1 MRDQHTSSSSAAEA
15 SPKSDRRRSRRRRSL
30 GIAALLSSLLI
41 LPVAAAHAAGNLGV
55 AVWEAGTCTGSEASV
70 AAECEYSN
78 ASAFYTQAAGHPPW
92 GLTGFELSN
101 SGAAPNGSALKR
113 LRVDVPPGL
122 AADPQAL
129 AVCSRAQFEANG
141 CPASAKAGFVS
152 LKAYVEIPLV
162 PQTLTL
168 KGNVYNLPQEPG
180 LPLSFGIDV
189 EGVQP
194 LTEDVHLLL
203 EGHVSYAHEDVLA
216 ARGVPSGDFH
226 EWFEINNIPTEVG
239 VKVGPL
245 ELIKAPLK
253 TVESKLFFNGHAG
266 KEGKE
271 NFLTM
276 PSSCSAP
283 STSYLELETY
293 GPAVEK
299 ASLPTTPPVKVE
311 GCNKVPFAPSATI
324 TPETSQYESPDG
336 ITTDVHVPQFEKSNQ
351 INTADINDA
360 HITLPEGLTLNPS
373 AVNGLQACTQSQL
386 HRGSSAPVQCPAAAK
401 IGTVNI
407 ETDLPPGSLAGNVYL
422 GQEDGTA
429 AITGL
434 PHPFLIFIDA
444 ESVYNVSVRLE
455 GQALP
460 NATTGRLEV
469 SFLGNP
475 QLPFSDLTLTLKGG
489 PRAPLANPQSCGAA
503 STSFAFSAYTGAS
516 FGGATPFS
524 VTGCPAS
531 TPFALTQSTTTS
543 SPKAGAY
550 TAYTFNLARPDGN
563 QYLGKVST
571 VLPAGLVGEIP
582 KVTLCGEPQAAA
594 GTCGAASQIG
604 TATANVGAGS
614 EPYAFSGPV
623 FLTGPYQGAPYGLSI
638 PIHAAAGP
646 FDLGNVVTHA
656 TINVDPHTG
665 RVIVST
671 TDLPSIFKGVP
682 LRLRNIAVAVNRSN
696 FLFNP
701 TNCGA
706 LATDTALTST
716 AGATQSLSSPFAV
729 GSCSALPFK
738 PNFSAASNA
747 ATNPTQLKANGASLR
762 VNLLQGVHEANIHSV
777 VAELPKSLP
786 SRLTTLQK
794 ACPEATYAANPFS
807 CPAGSKVGSA
817 TVTTPVLPQPLKGPA
832 YLVSHG
838 GAAFP
843 DLDLLLE
850 GDGGVRV
857 ILEGNTDIKNGITKS
872 TFASIPDVPVSS
884 FVLDLPQGANSVLTA
899 IGGALCSQT
908 LIMPTTITAQ
918 SGTVIKQNTNVG
930 VEGCTGGKGKTRFK
944 ILSKKI
950 VKNKLVVRVQTFAPG
965 RVSLKSRYLRTT
977 YKHFAKAGKFTIK
990 APLSRKGTK
999 AQRARKLKFRARVG
1013 FYPKSK
1019 AEAISAAFTNV
1030 GFKHKAKKG
1039 KKKKGKH

>member
-1 MRDQHTSSSSAAEA
+1 MQITSRSYARSAVAVLIPFGALAVVALLA
-15 SPKSDRRRSRRRRSL
+15 SLMLPLAPAQAAGSL
-30 GIAALLSSLLI
+30 GVS
-41 LPVAAAHAAGNLGV
+41 
-55 AVWEAGTCTGSEASV
+55 VWEAGTCTGSESSV
-70 AAECEYSN
+70 PTECKYSN
-78 ASAFYTQAAGHPPW
+78 PGAFYTQAAGHPPW

-122 AADPQAL
+122 AADPEAL
-129 AVCSRAQFEANG
+129 AVCSRAQFNANA

-180 LPLSFGIDV
+180 LPLVFGIDV

-203 EGHVSYAHEDVLA
+203 EGHVSYAHEDSLA

-239 VKVGPL
+239 IKVLGL
-245 ELIKAPLK
+245 EVDKAPLK

-266 KEGKE
+266 TGGKE

-293 GPAVEK
+293 GPVEK
-299 ASLPTTPPVKVE
+299 TSLATTPPVKVE
-311 GCNKVPFAPSATI
+311 HCDKVPFAPTATI
-324 TPETSQYESPDG
+324 KPETSQYESPDG
-336 ITTDVHVPQFEKSNQ
+336 ITTDVHVPQFEKSSQ

-360 HITLPEGLTLNPS
+360 HITLPEGLTLNPA
-373 AVNGLQACTQSQL
+373 AVNGLQACKQSQL
-386 HRGSSAPVQCPAAAK
+386 HRGSSAPVECPAASK

-475 QLPFSDLTLTLKGG
+475 QLPFSDLTLTLNGG
-489 PRAPLANPQSCGAA
+489 PRAPLANPQSCAAA
-503 STSFAFSAYTGAS
+503 STGFAFSAYTGGS
-516 FGGATPFS
+516 FGGSTPFS
-524 VTGCPAS
+524 VSGCPAS
-531 TPFALTQSTTTS
+531 TPFALAQSTATS

-550 TAYTFNLARPDGN
+550 TGYTFNLARPDGN

-594 GTCGAASQIG
+594 GTCGTASQIG
-604 TATANVGAGS
+604 TATAAVGAGS
-614 EPYAFSGPV
+614 EPYPFTGPV

-656 TINVDPHTG
+656 TINVDPHSA
-665 RVIVST
+665 RVIVTT

-682 LRLRNIAVAVNRSN
+682 LRLRNITVAVNRSN

-701 TNCGA
+701 TNCGP
-706 LATDTALTST
+706 LSTDTTLTST
-716 AGATQSLSSPFAV
+716 FGATQGGLSSPFSV
-729 GSCSALPFK
+729 GNCSALAFK
-738 PNFSAASNA
+738 PNFSAASSA
-747 ATNPTQLKANGASLR
+747 STDPTQLKANGASLH
-762 VNLLQGVHEANIHSV
+762 VNLLQGLHEANIRSV

-794 ACPEATYAANPFS
+794 ACPEATYAASPSS
-807 CPAGSKVGSA
+807 CPSGSKVGSA

-857 ILEGNTDIKNGITKS
+857 ILVGNTDIKNGITKS

-899 IGGALCSQT
+899 IGGGLCSQS
-908 LIMPTTITAQ
+908 LLMPTTITAQ
-918 SGTVIKQNTNVG
+918 SGAVIKQSTNVG
-930 VEGCTGGKGKTRFK
+930 VEGCTGKGKGTTRFK

-965 RVSLKSRYLRTT
+965 RVSLKNRFLRTT

-990 APLSRKGTK
+990 APLSRKGIK
-999 AQRARKLKFRARVG
+999 AERARKLKFKARVG

-1019 AEAISAAFTNV
+1019 REDISVAFTNV
-1030 GFKHKAKKG
+1030 GFRHKAKKG
-1039 KKKKGKH
+1039 KGKKR

>member
-1 MRDQHTSSSSAAEA
+1 MQITS
-15 SPKSDRRRSRRRRSL
+15 RSFLRTAF
-30 GIAALLSSLLI
+30 AALLCIGLI
-41 LPVAAAHAAGNLGV
+41 AFAAPAAHAAGSLGV
-55 AVWEAGTCTGSEASV
+55 ATWEAGTCTGSEASV
-70 AAECEYSN
+70 PAECKYSN
-78 ASAFYTQAAGHPPW
+78 PGAFYTQSAGHPPW

-122 AADPQAL
+122 AANPQAL
-129 AVCSRAQFEANG
+129 AVCSRAQFEANA
-141 CPASAKAGFVS
+141 CPASTKAGFVS

-168 KGNVYNLPQEPG
+168 KGNVYNLPEEPG
-180 LPLSFGIDV
+180 LPLAFGIDV
-189 EGVQP
+189 EGVAP
-194 LTEDVHLLL
+194 LVEDVHLIL
-203 EGHVSYAHEDVLA
+203 EGHVSYAHEDSLA
-216 ARGVPSGDFH
+216 ARGIPSGDFH
-226 EWFEINNIPTEVG
+226 EWFEINNVPPEVG

-245 ELIKAPLK
+245 EVIKAPLK

-276 PSSCSAP
+276 PSSCAAP

-293 GPAVEK
+293 GPVEK
-299 ASLPTTPPVKVE
+299 TSLATTPPVKVE
-311 GCNKVPFAPSATI
+311 HCEKVPFAPTATI
-324 TPETSQYESPDG
+324 TPETSQYETPDG
-336 ITTDVHVPQFEKSNQ
+336 VTTDVRVPQFEKSNQ

-360 HITLPEGLTLNPS
+360 HVTLPEGLTLNPS

-386 HRGSSAPVQCPAAAK
+386 HRGVAVPIQCPAASK

-422 GQEDGTA
+422 GQEDGTP

-444 ESVYNVSVRLE
+444 ESVYDVSVRLE
-455 GQALP
+455 GQAFP
-460 NATTGRLEV
+460 NPTTGRLEV

-475 QLPFSDLTLTLKGG
+475 QLPFSDLTLTLNGG
-489 PRAPLANPQSCGAA
+489 PRAPLANPLTCDAT
-503 STSFAFSAYTGAS
+503 STSFAFTAYTGAS
-516 FGGATPFS
+516 FGGSTPFTVS
-524 VTGCPAS
+524 GCPAS
-531 TPFALTQSTTTS
+531 PPFALTQTTANST
-543 SPKAGAY
+543 PKAGAY
-550 TAYTFNLARPDGN
+550 TNYTFNLARADGN

-571 VLPAGLVGEIP
+571 TLPAGLVGEIP
-582 KVTLCGEPQAAA
+582 KVTLCGEPQAQA
-594 GTCGAASQIG
+594 GTCSAASQIG
-604 TATANVGAGS
+604 TATAYVGAGS
-614 EPYAFSGPV
+614 EPYPFSGPV

-646 FDLGNVVTHA
+646 FDLGNVVTNA
-656 TINVDPHTG
+656 TINVDSHSG
-665 RVIVST
+665 RVTVST

-682 LRLRNIAVAVNRSN
+682 LRLRNIAVAVNRSS

-706 LATDTALTST
+706 LATNTVLSST
-716 AGATQSLSSPFAV
+716 AGATQGLTSPFAV
-729 GSCSALPFK
+729 TNCSALPFK
-738 PNFSAASNA
+738 PNFSAASAA

-762 VNLLQGVHEANIHSV
+762 VNLLQGLHEANIHSV

-794 ACPEATYAANPFS
+794 ACPEATYAANPYS
-807 CPAGSKVGSA
+807 CPPGSKVGSA
-817 TVTTPVLPQPLKGPA
+817 TVTTPVLPAPLKGPA

-884 FVLDLPQGANSVLTA
+884 FVLDLPQGSNSVLTA
-899 IGGALCSQT
+899 IGALCTQS
-908 LIMPTTITAQ
+908 LLMPTTITAQ
-918 SGTVIKQNTNVG
+918 SGAVIKQSTNIA
-930 VEGCTGGKGKTRFK
+930 VEGCNGKGKGKTRFR

-965 RVSLKSRYLRTT
+965 RVSLKNRYLRTT
-977 YKHFAKAGKFTIK
+977 YKRFKKAGKFTIK
-990 APLSRKGTK
+990 APLSRKGVK
-999 AQRARKLKFRARVG
+999 AQSARKLKFKARVG

-1019 AEAISAAFTNV
+1019 SEDISVAFTKV
-1030 GFKHKAKKG
+1030 GFRHKG
-1039 KKKKGKH
+1039 KQGKGKHKKH

>member
-1 MRDQHTSSSSAAEA
+1 MQTTSRPHVRTAFAARIA
-15 SPKSDRRRSRRRRSL
+15 VKVVAV
-30 GIAALLSSLLI
+30 AALLTTVLI
-41 LPVAAAHAAGNLGV
+41 LPVTAQAAGSLGV
-55 AVWEAGTCTGSEASV
+55 SVWEAGTCTGSEASV
-70 AAECEYSN
+70 PTECKYSN
-78 ASAFYTQAAGHPPW
+78 PNAFYTQAAGHPPW

-122 AADPQAL
+122 AADPEAL
-129 AVCSRAQFEANG
+129 AVCTRAQFNANS

-152 LKAYVEIPLV
+152 LKAYVEIPVL

-180 LPLSFGIDV
+180 LPLVFGIDV

-239 VKVGPL
+239 IKVLGL
-245 ELIKAPLK
+245 EVDKAALK

-276 PSSCSAP
+276 PSNCAAP

-293 GPAVEK
+293 GPVEK
-299 ASLPTTPPVKVE
+299 TSLATTPPVKVE
-311 GCNKVPFAPSATI
+311 GCDKVPFAPTATV
-324 TPETSQYESPDG
+324 TPETTQYESPDG
-336 ITTDVHVPQFEKSNQ
+336 ATTDVHVPQFEKSSQ
-351 INTADINDA
+351 INTADIADA
-360 HITLPEGLTLNPS
+360 HVTLPEGLTLNPS
-373 AVNGLQACTQSQL
+373 AVNGLKACTQTEL
-386 HRGSSAPVQCPAAAK
+386 HRGSTAPVACPPESK

-407 ETDLPPGSLAGNVYL
+407 ETDLPPGTLAGNVYL
-422 GQEDGTA
+422 GQTDGTS
-429 AITGL
+429 AITGPPYL
-434 PHPFLIFIDA
+434 VFIDA
-444 ESVYNVSVRLE
+444 ESVYDVSVRLE
-455 GQALP
+455 GQAVP
-460 NATTGRLEV
+460 DPATGRLTV
-469 SFLGNP
+469 SFLNNP
-475 QLPFSDLTLTLKGG
+475 QLPFSDLTLTMKGG
-489 PRAPLANPQSCGAA
+489 PRAPLANPLSCAAA
-503 STSFAFSAYTGAS
+503 STSFAFTAYTGGS
-516 FGGATPFS
+516 FAATTPFS
-524 VTGCPAS
+524 VSGCPAS
-531 TPFALTQSTTTS
+531 TPFALSQSTADSTT
-543 SPKAGAY
+543 KAGSY
-550 TAYTFNLARPDGN
+550 TAYTFNLARADGN
-563 QYLGKVST
+563 QYLGGVST
-571 VLPAGLVGEIP
+571 TLPAGLVGEIP
-582 KVTLCGEPQAAA
+582 KVTLCGEPQAQA
-594 GTCGAASQIG
+594 GTCSAASQIG

-614 EPYAFSGPV
+614 EPYPFSGPV
-623 FLTGPYQGAPYGLSI
+623 FLTGPYHGAPYGLSI

-665 RVIVST
+665 RVTVAT

-682 LRLRNIAVAVNRSN
+682 LRLRNISVAVNRSN

-706 LATDTALTST
+706 LATNTLLSST
-716 AGATQSLSSPFAV
+716 AGATQTLASPFAV
-729 GSCSALPFK
+729 ANCSALPFK
-738 PNFSAASNA
+738 PNFSAASA
-747 ATNPTQLKANGASLR
+747 APTNPTQLKANGASLR

-794 ACPEATYAANPFS
+794 ACPGATYAANPYS
-807 CPAGSKVGSA
+807 CPSGSKVGSA
-817 TVTTPVLPQPLKGPA
+817 TVTTPVLPAPLKGPA

-843 DLDLLLE
+843 DLDVLLE

-899 IGGALCSQT
+899 IGALCTQT
-908 LIMPTTITAQ
+908 LLMPTTITAQ
-918 SGTVIKQNTNVG
+918 SGAVIKQSTNIG
-930 VEGCTGGKGKTRFK
+930 VEGCTGGKGKTRFR

-965 RVSLKSRYLRTT
+965 RVSLKNRYLRTT

-990 APLSRKGTK
+990 APLSRKGIK
-999 AQRARKLKFRARVG
+999 AQRARKLKFKARVG

-1019 AEAISAAFTNV
+1019 REDISVAFTNV
-1030 GFKHKAKKG
+1030 GFKHKAKKH
-1039 KKKKGKH
+1039 KK

>member
-1 MRDQHTSSSSAAEA
+1 MQTTSRPHVRTAFAARIPVKA
-15 SPKSDRRRSRRRRSL
+15 L
-30 GIAALLSSLLI
+30 AVAALLTTLLI
-41 LPVAAAHAAGNLGV
+41 LPVTAQAAGSLGV
-55 AVWEAGTCTGSEASV
+55 SVWEAGTCTGSEASV
-70 AAECEYSN
+70 PTECKYSN
-78 ASAFYTQAAGHPPW
+78 PNAFTTRGGAPPPW
-92 GLTGFELSN
+92 GLTGFELST

-122 AADPQAL
+122 AAAPEAL
-129 AVCSRAQFEANG
+129 AVCTRAQFDANS

-152 LKAYVEIPLV
+152 LKAYVEIPLA

-180 LPLSFGIDV
+180 LPLVFGIDV

-226 EWFEINNIPTEVG
+226 EWFEINNVPTEVG
-239 VKVGPL
+239 IKVLGL
-245 ELIKAPLK
+245 EVDKAKLK

-276 PSSCSAP
+276 PSSCVAP

-293 GPAVEK
+293 GPVEK
-299 ASLPTTPPVKVE
+299 TSLATTPPVKVE
-311 GCNKVPFAPSATI
+311 HCDKVPFAPTATV

-336 ITTDVHVPQFEKSNQ
+336 ATTDVRVPQFEKSSQ
-351 INTADINDA
+351 INTADIADA
-360 HITLPEGLTLNPS
+360 HVTLPEGLTLNPS
-373 AVNGLQACTQSQL
+373 AVNGLKACTQTQL
-386 HRGSSAPVQCPAAAK
+386 HRGSTAPVECPPESK

-422 GQEDGTA
+422 GQADGTS
-429 AITGL
+429 AITGPPYL
-434 PHPFLIFIDA
+434 VFIDA
-444 ESVYNVSVRLE
+444 ESVYDVSVRLE
-455 GQALP
+455 GQAVP
-460 NATTGRLEV
+460 DPATGRLTV
-469 SFLGNP
+469 SFLNNP
-475 QLPFSDLTLTLKGG
+475 QLPFSDLTLTMKGG
-489 PRAPLANPQSCGAA
+489 PRSPLANPLSCPAA
-503 STSFAFSAYTGAS
+503 STSFAFTAYTGGS
-516 FGGATPFS
+516 FAATTPFGVS
-524 VTGCPAS
+524 GCPAS
-531 TPFALTQSTTTS
+531 TPFALTQTTANS
-543 SPKAGAY
+543 SPNAGAY
-550 TAYTFNLARPDGN
+550 THYTFNLARADGN

-571 VLPAGLVGEIP
+571 TLPAGLVGEIP
-582 KVTLCGEPQAAA
+582 HITRCPEPQAQTGA
-594 GTCGAASQIG
+594 CPAASKIG
-604 TATANVGAGS
+604 TATAYVGAGS
-614 EPYAFSGPV
+614 DPSPFSGPV
-623 FLTGPYQGAPYGLSI
+623 YLTGPYQGAPYGLSI

-646 FDLGNVVTHA
+646 FDFGNVVTHA
-656 TINVDPHTG
+656 TITVDPHTG
-665 RVIVST
+665 RVTVTT

-682 LRLRNIAVAVNRSN
+682 LRLRNISVAVNRSN

-706 LATDTALTST
+706 LATNTLLSST
-716 AGATQSLSSPFAV
+716 AGATQTLASPFAV
-729 GSCSALPFK
+729 ANCSALPFK
-738 PNFSAASNA
+738 PNFMAASAASTNA
-747 ATNPTQLKANGASLR
+747 TQLKANGASLH
-762 VNLLQGVHEANIHSV
+762 VNLLQGVHETNLHSV

-794 ACPEATYAANPFS
+794 ACPEATYAANPYS
-807 CPAGSKVGSA
+807 CPSGSKVGSA
-817 TVTTPVLPQPLKGPA
+817 TVTTPVLPEPLKGPA

-850 GDGGVRV
+850 GDGGVKV

-884 FVLDLPQGANSVLTA
+884 FVLELPQGPNSVLTA
-899 IGGALCSQT
+899 IGTLCTQT
-908 LIMPTTITAQ
+908 LLMPTTLTAQ
-918 SGTVIKQNTNVG
+918 SGAVIKQSTNVG
-930 VEGCTGGKGKTRFK
+930 VEGCTGKGKGTTRFK

-965 RVSLKSRYLRTT
+965 RVSLKNRYLRTT

-990 APLSRKGTK
+990 APLSRKGVK
-999 AQRARKLKFRARVG
+999 AQRARKLKFKARVG

-1019 AEAISAAFTNV
+1019 REDVSVAFTNV
-1030 GFKHKAKKG
+1030 GFKHKAKKR
-1039 KKKKGKH
+1039 KK

>member
-1 MRDQHTSSSSAAEA
+1 MQPT
-15 SPKSDRRRSRRRRSL
+15 PKSYARRTVAARIPVRA
-30 GIAALLSSLLI
+30 IAVAAVLASSMI
-41 LPVAAAHAAGNLGV
+41 VPVAAHAAGSLGV
-55 AVWEAGTCTGSEASV
+55 SVWEAGTCTGSESSV
-70 AAECEYSN
+70 QTECKYSN
-78 ASAFYTQAAGHPPW
+78 SSAFYTQAAGHPPW
-92 GLTGFELSN
+92 GLTGFELTN

-129 AVCSRAQFEANG
+129 AVCSRAQFEANS
-141 CPASAKAGFVS
+141 CPASTKAGFVS

-180 LPLSFGIDV
+180 LPLVFGIDV

-239 VKVGPL
+239 VKVLGL
-245 ELIKAPLK
+245 EIDKAPLK

-276 PSSCSAP
+276 PSSCTAP

-293 GPAVEK
+293 GPVEK

-311 GCNKVPFAPSATI
+311 GCNKVPFAPTATI
-324 TPETSQYESPDG
+324 IPETSQYESPDG
-336 ITTDVHVPQFEKSNQ
+336 ITTDVHVPQFEKSSQ
-351 INTADINDA
+351 INTADIDNA
-360 HITLPEGLTLNPS
+360 EIALPEGMTLNPS
-373 AVNGLQACTQSQL
+373 AVNGLQACKQSQL
-386 HRGSSAPVQCPAAAK
+386 HRGSAAPVECPAASK

-407 ETDLPPGSLAGNVYL
+407 ETDLPPGTLGGNVYL

-429 AITGL
+429 AIEGL

-444 ESVYNVSVRLE
+444 ESVYDVSVRLE
-455 GQALP
+455 GQATP
-460 NATTGRLEV
+460 DPVTGRLRV
-469 SFLGNP
+469 TFNNNP

-489 PRAPLANPQSCGAA
+489 PRAPLANPLSCQAVA
-503 STSFAFSAYTGAS
+503 TSFAFSAYTGGSFAS
-516 FGGATPFS
+516 SSPFT

-531 TPFALTQSTTTS
+531 TPFALSQTTATS
-543 SPKAGAY
+543 SPNAGAY
-550 TAYTFNLARPDGN
+550 THYTFNLARADGN

-582 KVTLCGEPQAAA
+582 HITRCPEPQAQTGA
-594 GTCGAASQIG
+594 CPAASKIG
-604 TATANVGAGS
+604 TATAYVGAGS
-614 EPYAFSGPV
+614 EPYPFSGPV
-623 FLTGPYQGAPYGLSI
+623 YLTGPYQGAPYGLSI

-646 FDLGNVVTHA
+646 FDFGNVVTHA
-656 TINVDPHTG
+656 TISVDPHSG
-665 RVIVST
+665 RVTVAT

-682 LRLRNIAVAVNRSN
+682 LRLRNISVVVDQSN

-701 TNCGA
+701 SNCGP
-706 LATDTALTST
+706 LATNTTLTST
-716 AGATQSLSSPFAV
+716 LGAVQGGLSSPFSV
-729 GSCSALPFK
+729 SNCSALPFK
-738 PNFSAASNA
+738 PNFSAASAASTNA
-747 ATNPTQLKANGASLR
+747 TQLKANGASLR
-762 VNLLQGVHEANIHSV
+762 VNLLQGVHETNLHSV

-794 ACPEATYAANPFS
+794 ACPEATYAANPYS
-807 CPAGSKVGSA
+807 CPSGSKVGSA
-817 TVTTPVLPQPLKGPA
+817 TVTTPVLPEPLKGPA

-899 IGGALCSQT
+899 IGTLCTQS
-908 LIMPTTITAQ
+908 LLMPTTLTAQ
-918 SGTVIKQNTNVG
+918 SGAVIKQSTNIA
-930 VEGCTGGKGKTRFK
+930 VEGCTGKGKGTTRFK

-965 RVSLKSRYLRTT
+965 RVSLKNRYLRTT

-999 AQRARKLKFRARVG
+999 AQHARKLKFKARVG

-1019 AEAISAAFTNV
+1019 REAVSVAFTNV
-1030 GFKHKAKKG
+1030 GFKHKAKK
-1039 KKKKGKH
+1039 KHKR

>member
-1 MRDQHTSSSSAAEA
+1 MQTTPRPHVRTAFAARISVRAIAVAALSSAV
-15 SPKSDRRRSRRRRSL
+15 
-30 GIAALLSSLLI
+30 LI
-41 LPVAAAHAAGNLGV
+41 LPVAAHAAGSLGV
-55 AVWEAGTCTGSEASV
+55 ATWEAGTCTGSESSV
-70 AAECEYSN
+70 PTECKYSN
-78 ASAFYTQAAGHPPW
+78 PGAFYTQAAGHPPW

-122 AADPQAL
+122 AADPEAL
-129 AVCSRAQFEANG
+129 AVCTRAQFNANS

-180 LPLSFGIDV
+180 LPLVFGIDV

-239 VKVGPL
+239 IKVLGL
-245 ELIKAPLK
+245 EVDKAALK

-276 PSSCSAP
+276 PSNCAAP

-293 GPAVEK
+293 TPVEK
-299 ASLPTTPPVKVE
+299 TSLATTPPAKVE
-311 GCNKVPFAPSATI
+311 HCDKVPFAPTATV
-324 TPETSQYESPDG
+324 TPETSQYDSPDG
-336 ITTDVHVPQFEKSNQ
+336 VTTDVRVPQFEKSNQ
-351 INTADINDA
+351 INTADIADA
-360 HITLPEGLTLNPS
+360 HIELPEGLTLNPA

-386 HRGSSAPVQCPAAAK
+386 HRGVAVPIQCPAASR
-401 IGTVNI
+401 IGAVNI
-407 ETDLPPGSLAGNVYL
+407 ETDLPPGTLAGNVYL
-422 GQEDGTA
+422 GQEDGTP

-455 GQALP
+455 GEAVP
-460 NATTGRLEV
+460 NPVTGRLLV
-469 SFLGNP
+469 SFLNNP
-475 QLPFSDLTLTLKGG
+475 QLPFSDLTLTLNGG
-489 PRAPLANPQSCGAA
+489 PRAPLANPLTCDAA
-503 STSFAFSAYTGAS
+503 STSFAFSAYTGGS
-516 FGGATPFS
+516 FGSATPFAVS
-524 VTGCPAS
+524 GCPAS
-531 TPFALTQSTTTS
+531 TPFALAQETATSTHN
-543 SPKAGAY
+543 AAAY
-550 TAYTFNLARPDGN
+550 TAYTFNLGRGDGN

-571 VLPAGLVGEIP
+571 TLPAGLVGEIP
-582 KVTLCGEPQAAA
+582 KVTLCGEPQAQA
-594 GTCGAASQIG
+594 GTCSAASQIG
-604 TATANVGAGS
+604 TATAFVGAGS
-614 EPYAFSGPV
+614 EPYPFSGPV

-656 TINVDPHTG
+656 TIGVDPHSG
-665 RVIVST
+665 RVIVTT

-682 LRLRNIAVAVNRSN
+682 LRLRNISVAVNRSN

-706 LATDTALTST
+706 LATNTLVTST
-716 AGATQSLSSPFAV
+716 LGATQTLASPLTVAN
-729 GSCSALPFK
+729 CSALPFK
-738 PNFSAASNA
+738 PNFSAASAAPTNA
-747 ATNPTQLKANGASLR
+747 TQLKANGASLR
-762 VNLLQGVHEANIHSV
+762 VNLLQGVHEANLHSV

-794 ACPEATYAANPFS
+794 ACPEATYAASPAS

-817 TVTTPVLPQPLKGPA
+817 TVTTPVLPEPLKGPA

-850 GDGGVRV
+850 GDHGVRV

-884 FVLDLPQGANSVLTA
+884 FVLDLPQGPNSVLTA
-899 IGGALCSQT
+899 IGTLCTQT
-908 LIMPTTITAQ
+908 LLMPTTLTAQ
-918 SGTVIKQNTNVG
+918 SGAVIKQSTNIG
-930 VEGCTGGKGKTRFK
+930 VEGCTGKGKGTTRFK

-965 RVSLKSRYLRTT
+965 RVSLKNRYLRTT

-990 APLSRKGTK
+990 APLSRKGVK
-999 AQRARKLKFRARVG
+999 AQRARKLKFKARVG

-1019 AEAISAAFTNV
+1019 REDISVAFTNV
-1030 GFKHKAKKG
+1030 GFKHKAKKH
-1039 KKKKGKH
+1039 KK

>member
-1 MRDQHTSSSSAAEA
+1 MQITSRSYARSALAALIPFGALAVVALLA
-15 SPKSDRRRSRRRRSL
+15 SLMLPLAPAQAAGSL
-30 GIAALLSSLLI
+30 GVS
-41 LPVAAAHAAGNLGV
+41 
-55 AVWEAGTCTGSEASV
+55 VWEAGTCTGSESSV
-70 AAECEYSN
+70 PTECKYSN
-78 ASAFYTQAAGHPPW
+78 PGAFYTQAAGHPPW

-122 AADPQAL
+122 AADPEAL
-129 AVCSRAQFEANG
+129 AVCSRAQFDANS

-180 LPLSFGIDV
+180 LPLVFGIDV

-239 VKVGPL
+239 IKVLGL
-245 ELIKAPLK
+245 EVDKAALK

-276 PSSCSAP
+276 PSNCAAP

-293 GPAVEK
+293 GPVEK
-299 ASLPTTPPVKVE
+299 TNLATTPPAKVE
-311 GCNKVPFAPSATI
+311 HCDKVPFAPTATV
-324 TPETSQYESPDG
+324 TPETTQYESPDG
-336 ITTDVHVPQFEKSNQ
+336 ATTDVRVPQFEKSSQ
-351 INTADINDA
+351 INTADIADA
-360 HITLPEGLTLNPS
+360 HVTLPEGLTLNPS
-373 AVNGLQACTQSQL
+373 AVNGLQACKQSQL
-386 HRGSSAPVQCPAAAK
+386 HRGSAAPVECPAASK

-422 GQEDGTA
+422 GQADGTS
-429 AITGL
+429 AITGPPYL
-434 PHPFLIFIDA
+434 VFIDA
-444 ESVYNVSVRLE
+444 ESVYDVSVRLE
-455 GQALP
+455 GQAVP
-460 NATTGRLEV
+460 DPATGRLTV
-469 SFLGNP
+469 SFLNNP
-475 QLPFSDLTLTLKGG
+475 QLPFSDLTLTMKGG
-489 PRAPLANPQSCGAA
+489 PRAPLANPLSCAAA
-503 STSFAFSAYTGAS
+503 STSFAFTAYTGGS
-516 FGGATPFS
+516 FAATSPFS
-524 VTGCPAS
+524 VSGCPAS
-531 TPFALTQSTTTS
+531 TPFALTQTTANS
-543 SPKAGAY
+543 VANAAAY

-571 VLPAGLVGEIP
+571 TLPAGLVGEIP
-582 KVTLCGEPQAAA
+582 KVTLCGEPQAQA
-594 GTCGAASQIG
+594 GTCSAASQIG
-604 TATANVGAGS
+604 TATAYVGAGS
-614 EPYAFSGPV
+614 EPYPFSGPV

-656 TINVDPHTG
+656 TITVDPHSG
-665 RVIVST
+665 RVTVTT

-682 LRLRNIAVAVNRSN
+682 LRLRNISVAVNRSN

-706 LATDTALTST
+706 LATNTLLSST
-716 AGATQSLSSPFAV
+716 AGATQTLASPFAV
-729 GSCSALPFK
+729 ANCSALPFK
-738 PNFSAASNA
+738 PNFSAAASAPTNA
-747 ATNPTQLKANGASLR
+747 TQLKANGASLH

-777 VAELPKSLP
+777 VAELPKALP

-794 ACPEATYAANPFS
+794 ACPEATYVANPYS
-807 CPAGSKVGSA
+807 CPSGSKVGSA
-817 TVTTPVLPQPLKGPA
+817 TVSTPVLPQPLKGPA

-857 ILEGNTDIKNGITKS
+857 ILEGNTDIKNGVTKS

-884 FVLDLPQGANSVLTA
+884 FVLDLPQGPNSVLTG
-899 IGGALCSQT
+899 IGTLCTQS
-908 LIMPTTITAQ
+908 LLMPTTITAQ
-918 SGTVIKQNTNVG
+918 SGAVIKQSTNVG
-930 VEGCTGGKGKTRFK
+930 VEGCTGKGKGTTRFK

-965 RVSLKSRYLRTT
+965 RVSLKNRYLRTT

-990 APLSRKGTK
+990 APLSRKGVK
-999 AQRARKLKFRARVG
+999 AQRARKLKFKARVG

-1019 AEAISAAFTNV
+1019 REDISVAFTNV
-1030 GFKHKAKKG
+1030 GFKHKAKKKH
-1039 KKKKGKH
+1039 KK

>member
-1 MRDQHTSSSSAAEA
+1 MQTTSRPHVRSAFTALIPVRA
-15 SPKSDRRRSRRRRSL
+15 
-30 GIAALLSSLLI
+30 IAVAALLTALLI
-41 LPVAAAHAAGNLGV
+41 MPVAAHAAGSLGV
-55 AVWEAGTCTGSEASV
+55 ATWEAGTCTGSESSV
-70 AAECEYSN
+70 PTECKYSN
-78 ASAFYTQAAGHPPW
+78 PGAFYTQAAGHPPW

-122 AADPQAL
+122 AADPEAL
-129 AVCSRAQFEANG
+129 AVCSRAQFNANT

-180 LPLSFGIDV
+180 LPLVFGIDV

-239 VKVGPL
+239 IKVLGL
-245 ELIKAPLK
+245 EVDKAALK

-276 PSSCSAP
+276 PSNCAAP

-293 GPAVEK
+293 GPVEK
-299 ASLPTTPPVKVE
+299 TSLATTPPAKVE
-311 GCNKVPFAPSATI
+311 HCDKVPFAPTATV
-324 TPETSQYESPDG
+324 TPETTQYESPDG
-336 ITTDVHVPQFEKSNQ
+336 ATTDVRVPQFEKSSQ
-351 INTADINDA
+351 INTADIADA
-360 HITLPEGLTLNPS
+360 HVTLPEGLTLNPS
-373 AVNGLQACTQSQL
+373 AVNGLKACTQTQL
-386 HRGSSAPVQCPAAAK
+386 HRGSTAPVACPPESK

-422 GQEDGTA
+422 GQADGTS
-429 AITGL
+429 AITGPPYL
-434 PHPFLIFIDA
+434 VFIDA
-444 ESVYNVSVRLE
+444 ESVYDVSVRLE
-455 GQALP
+455 GQAVP
-460 NATTGRLEV
+460 DPATGRLTV
-469 SFLGNP
+469 SFLNNP
-475 QLPFSDLTLTLKGG
+475 QLPFSDLTLTMKGG
-489 PRAPLANPQSCGAA
+489 ARAPLANPLSCAAA
-503 STSFAFSAYTGAS
+503 STSFAFTAYTGGS
-516 FGGATPFS
+516 FAATTPFS
-524 VTGCPAS
+524 VSGCPAS
-531 TPFALTQSTTTS
+531 TPFALTQTTANS
-543 SPKAGAY
+543 VANAAAY
-550 TAYTFNLARPDGN
+550 TAYTFNLARADGN

-571 VLPAGLVGEIP
+571 TLPAGLVGEIP
-582 KVTLCGEPQAAA
+582 KVTLCGEPQAQA
-594 GTCGAASQIG
+594 GTCSAASQIG
-604 TATANVGAGS
+604 TATAYVGAGS
-614 EPYAFSGPV
+614 EPYPFSGPV

-656 TINVDPHTG
+656 TITVDPHSG
-665 RVIVST
+665 RVTVTT

-682 LRLRNIAVAVNRSN
+682 LRLRNISVAVNRSN

-706 LATDTALTST
+706 LATNTTLSST
-716 AGATQSLSSPFAV
+716 AGATQTLASPFAV
-729 GSCSALPFK
+729 ANCSALPFK
-738 PNFSAASNA
+738 PNFSAASAASTNA
-747 ATNPTQLKANGASLR
+747 TQLKANGASLH
-762 VNLLQGVHEANIHSV
+762 VNLLQGVHEANLRSV

-794 ACPEATYAANPFS
+794 ACPEATYVANPFS
-807 CPAGSKVGSA
+807 CPSGSKVGSA

-884 FVLDLPQGANSVLTA
+884 FVLDLPQGPNSVLTA
-899 IGGALCSQT
+899 IGTLCTQS
-908 LIMPTTITAQ
+908 LLMPTTLTAQ
-918 SGTVIKQNTNVG
+918 SGTVIKQSTNVG
-930 VEGCTGGKGKTRFK
+930 VEGCTGKGKGTTRFK

-965 RVSLKSRYLRTT
+965 RVSLKNRYLRTT

-990 APLSRKGTK
+990 APLSRKGVK
-999 AQRARKLKFRARVG
+999 AQRARKLKFNARVG

-1019 AEAISAAFTNV
+1019 REDISVAFTKV
-1030 GFKHKAKKG
+1030 GFKHKAKKR
-1039 KKKKGKH
+1039 KK

>member
-1 MRDQHTSSSSAAEA
+1 MQTTSRPHVRTAFAARLSVKA
-15 SPKSDRRRSRRRRSL
+15 
-30 GIAALLSSLLI
+30 IAVAALLSSLLI
-41 LPVAAAHAAGNLGV
+41 LPVAAHAAGSLGV
-55 AVWEAGTCTGSEASV
+55 ATWEAGTCTGSEASV
-70 AAECEYSN
+70 PAECKYSN
-78 ASAFYTQAAGHPPW
+78 PNAFYTQSAGHPPW

-122 AADPQAL
+122 AADPEAL
-129 AVCSRAQFEANG
+129 AVCTRAQFNANS

-152 LKAYVEIPLV
+152 LKAYVEIPVL

-180 LPLSFGIDV
+180 LPLVFGIDV
-189 EGVQP
+189 EGVKP

-239 VKVGPL
+239 IKVLGL
-245 ELIKAPLK
+245 EVDKAALK
-253 TVESKLFFNGHAG
+253 TVESKLFFDGHAG

-276 PSSCSAP
+276 PSNCAAP

-293 GPAVEK
+293 GPVEK
-299 ASLPTTPPVKVE
+299 TSLATTPPVKVE
-311 GCNKVPFAPSATI
+311 GCDKVPFAPTATI
-324 TPETSQYESPDG
+324 TPETTQYESPDG
-336 ITTDVHVPQFEKSNQ
+336 ATTDVRVAQFEKSNQ
-351 INTADINDA
+351 INTADISDA
-360 HITLPEGLTLNPS
+360 HVTLPEGLTLNPS
-373 AVNGLQACTQSQL
+373 AVNGLQTCTQTQL
-386 HRGSSAPVQCPAAAK
+386 HRGSKTPVECPAASK

-422 GQEDGTA
+422 GQADGTS
-429 AITGL
+429 AITGPPYL
-434 PHPFLIFIDA
+434 VFIDA
-444 ESVYNVSVRLE
+444 ESVYDVSVRLE
-455 GQALP
+455 GEAVP
-460 NATTGRLEV
+460 DPTTGRLTV
-469 SFLGNP
+469 SFLNNP
-475 QLPFSDLTLTLKGG
+475 QLPFSDLTLTMNGG
-489 PRAPLANPQSCGAA
+489 PRAPLANPLSCDAA

-516 FGGATPFS
+516 FGGATPFTVS
-524 VTGCPAS
+524 GCPAS
-531 TPFALTQSTTTS
+531 TPFALTQATANST
-543 SPKAGAY
+543 PKAGAY
-550 TAYTFNLARPDGN
+550 TAYTFNLARADGN

-571 VLPAGLVGEIP
+571 TLPAGLVGEIP
-582 KVTLCGEPQAAA
+582 KVTLCGEPQAQA
-594 GTCGAASQIG
+594 GTCSAASQIG
-604 TATANVGAGS
+604 TATAYVGAGS
-614 EPYAFSGPV
+614 EPYPFSGPV

-646 FDLGNVVTHA
+646 FDLGNVITHA
-656 TINVDPHTG
+656 TITVDPHSG
-665 RVIVST
+665 RVTVTT

-682 LRLRNIAVAVNRSN
+682 LRLRNISVAVNRSN

-706 LATDTALTST
+706 LATNTVLGST
-716 AGATQSLSSPFAV
+716 AGATQSLASPFAV
-729 GSCSALPFK
+729 TNCSALPFK
-738 PNFSAASNA
+738 PNFSAATNA
-747 ATNPTQLKANGASLR
+747 STNPTQLKANGASLH

-777 VAELPKSLP
+777 VAELPKALP

-794 ACPEATYAANPFS
+794 ACPEATYAANPYS
-807 CPAGSKVGSA
+807 CPPGSKVGSA
-817 TVTTPVLPQPLKGPA
+817 TVTTPVLPAPLKGPA

-843 DLDLLLE
+843 DLDVLLE

-899 IGGALCSQT
+899 IGKLCTQS
-908 LIMPTTITAQ
+908 LLMPTTITAQ
-918 SGTVIKQNTNVG
+918 SGAVIKQSTNVG
-930 VEGCTGGKGKTRFK
+930 VEGCTGGKGKTRFR

-965 RVSLKSRYLRTT
+965 RVSLKNRYLRTT
-977 YKHFAKAGKFTIK
+977 YKHFKKAGKFTIK
-990 APLSRKGTK
+990 APLSRKGVK
-999 AQRARKLKFRARVG
+999 AERARRLKFKARVG

-1019 AEAISAAFTNV
+1019 REDISVAFTNV
-1030 GFKHKAKKG
+1030 GFKHKAKKH
-1039 KKKKGKH
+1039 KK

>member
-1 MRDQHTSSSSAAEA
+1 MQTTSRPHVRTAFAARISVRA
-15 SPKSDRRRSRRRRSL
+15 IVL
-30 GIAALLSSLLI
+30 AALLTSLLA
-41 LPVAAAHAAGNLGV
+41 LPVAAHAAGSLGV
-55 AVWEAGTCTGSEASV
+55 SVWEAGTCTGSEASV
-70 AAECEYSN
+70 PAECKYSN
-78 ASAFYTQAAGHPPW
+78 PGAFYTQSAGHPPW
-92 GLTGFELSN
+92 GLTGFELTN
-101 SGAAPNGSALKR
+101 AGAAPNGSALKR

-122 AADPQAL
+122 AADPEAL
-129 AVCSRAQFEANG
+129 AVCSRAQFNANT
-141 CPASAKAGFVS
+141 CPASTKAGFVS

-180 LPLSFGIDV
+180 LPLVFGIDV

-203 EGHVSYAHEDVLA
+203 EGHVSYAQEGVLA

-239 VKVGPL
+239 VKVLGL
-245 ELIKAPLK
+245 EVDKAPLK

-276 PSSCSAP
+276 PSSCAAP

-293 GPAVEK
+293 GPVEK
-299 ASLPTTPPVKVE
+299 TSLATTPPVKVE
-311 GCNKVPFAPSATI
+311 HCDRVPFAPTATV
-324 TPETSQYESPDG
+324 TPETTQYESPDG
-336 ITTDVHVPQFEKSNQ
+336 ATTDVRVPQFEKSNQ
-351 INTADINDA
+351 INTADISDA
-360 HITLPEGLTLNPS
+360 HVTLPEGLTLNPS
-373 AVNGLQACTQSQL
+373 AVNGLKACTQTQL
-386 HRGSSAPVQCPAAAK
+386 HRGSTAPVECPAASK

-407 ETDLPPGSLAGNVYL
+407 ETDLPPGSLGGNVYL
-422 GQEDGTA
+422 GQQDGTS

-434 PHPFLIFIDA
+434 PQPFLVFIDA
-444 ESVYNVSVRLE
+444 ESVYDVSVRLE
-455 GQALP
+455 GQAVP
-460 NATTGRLEV
+460 DPTTGRLTV
-469 SFLGNP
+469 SFLNNP
-475 QLPFSDLTLTLKGG
+475 QLPFSDLTLTMIGG
-489 PRAPLANPQSCGAA
+489 PRAPLANPLSCAAA
-503 STSFAFSAYTGAS
+503 STSFAFTAYTGGS
-516 FGGATPFS
+516 FAAATPFS

-531 TPFALTQSTTTS
+531 TPFALSQSTAVSTA
-543 SPKAGAY
+543 KAAAY
-550 TAYTFNLARPDGN
+550 TNYTFNLARADGN

-571 VLPAGLVGEIP
+571 TLPAGLVGEIP
-582 KVTLCGEPQAAA
+582 KVTLCGEPQAQA
-594 GTCGAASQIG
+594 GTCSAASQIG
-604 TATANVGAGS
+604 TATAYVGAGS
-614 EPYAFSGPV
+614 EPYPFSGPV

-656 TINVDPHTG
+656 TITVDPHSG
-665 RVIVST
+665 RVTVTT
-671 TDLPSIFKGVP
+671 TDLPSIFKGIP
-682 LRLRNIAVAVNRSN
+682 LRLRNISVAVNRSN

-706 LATDTALTST
+706 LATNTSLSST
-716 AGATQSLSSPFAV
+716 AGATQTLASPFAV
-729 GSCSALPFK
+729 TNCSTLPFK
-738 PNFSAASNA
+738 PNFSAATAAPTNA
-747 ATNPTQLKANGASLR
+747 TQLKANGASLH
-762 VNLLQGVHEANIHSV
+762 VNLLQGIHEANIHSV
-777 VAELPKSLP
+777 VAELPKALP

-794 ACPEATYAANPFS
+794 ACPEATYVANPYS
-807 CPAGSKVGSA
+807 CPSGSKVGSA

-884 FVLDLPQGANSVLTA
+884 FVLDLPQGSNSVLTA
-899 IGGALCSQT
+899 IGTLCSQS
-908 LIMPTTITAQ
+908 LLMPTTITAQ
-918 SGTVIKQNTNVG
+918 SGAVIKQSTNVG
-930 VEGCTGGKGKTRFK
+930 VEGCTGGKGKTRFR

-965 RVSLKSRYLRTT
+965 RVSLKNRYLRTT

-990 APLSRKGTK
+990 APLSRKGVK
-999 AQRARKLKFRARVG
+999 AQRARKLKFKARVG

-1019 AEAISAAFTNV
+1019 REDISVAFTNV
-1030 GFKHKAKKG
+1030 GFKHKAKR
-1039 KKKKGKH
+1039 KK